1 MSKWVG
7 LKVSKKGGYFE
18 GFRGKVVEK
27 EGGLYGEG

>member
-18 GFRGKVVEK
+18 GLRRKIVEK
-27 EGGLYGEG
+27 EEGLYGEG